1 MHIILGPVWYN
12 FPTSSAQSFDASD
25 TEPPLLK
32 RGIID
37 SVTLDMFTRNMVYKV
52 VYKDDTNNNSI
63 VDEVGEKELAYG
75 ASCPVHIVADSDAAA
90 EEVDEEE
97 KKEDD
102 SDKDKGGGPKN
113 SQEGTVLY
121 AEPSPNEPG
130 KVVYTIMI
138 HGEEG
143 ETQSRYETG
152 IKAER
157 VKYRKVVNEYVI
169 DSSINK
175 EVGLVRNDKL
185 KEADRISPLTLQTEE
200 EEVPVSSITL
210 KSSPEEG
217 QINDSN
223 NTKRSS
229 VSTLGDGGSSTTHRQ
244 SMGGSTRGSGG
255 NDTDVGS
262 YMRGCYGSKGHDYT
276 RDTSRDSRPID
287 EAAVDRLLADRLHYK
302 RKHMFDKADELKDE
316 LLNVHGVTVRD
327 NRRDGTSKTYTTES
341 VGIGR
346 HGSFDSGVDS
356 LTGREYGTKGH
367 GYTRDTFLDSRPI
380 DEAAVDRLLSDR
392 LYYRKKHMYDKAD
405 ELQDELL
412 MVHGVTV
419 RDGYRKDGM
428 PPMTY
433 TTERFGNGRPENRQ
447 SMEEESVGGSMRHY
461 GVKGHDYVR
470 DTSRDSRLIDEA
482 AVDKLLSDRLYYRK
496 KHMFDKDN
504 ELRVELLHVHGV
516 SVWDGTHIRAKTYT
530 TENLS
535 GGATDRLDMSVPM
548 WLQNI
553 GGSQELFGMWHVCSI
568 MLLVVVH
575 TFPI

>member
-1 MHIILGPVWYN
+1 
-12 FPTSSAQSFDASD
+12 
-25 TEPPLLK
+25 
-32 RGIID
+32 
-37 SVTLDMFTRNMVYKV
+37 MVYKV

-75 ASCPVHIVADSDAAA
+75 ASCPVYIVADSDAAA
-90 EEVDEEE
+90 EEEEDSGEE
-97 KKEDD
+97 KKEDEEVATQ
-102 SDKDKGGGPKN
+102 KN
-113 SQEGTVLY
+113 SIDGTVLY
-121 AEPSPNEPG
+121 AEPSSTEPG

-143 ETQSRYETG
+143 GTQSRYETN

-157 VKYRKVVNEYVI
+157 VKYRKVVNENVI
-169 DSSINK
+169 ESSINK
-175 EVGLVRNDKL
+175 EVGIVGDNKL
-185 KEADRISPLTLQTEE
+185 QEADRISPLTLQTEE

-210 KSSPEEG
+210 KSSSPEEG
-217 QINDSN
+217 QIDDSN

-229 VSTLGDGGSSTTHRQ
+229 VSTLGDGGSSTIHRQ
-244 SMGGSTRGSGG
+244 SMGG
-255 NDTDVGS
+255 DTDVGS
-262 YMRGCYGSKGHDYT
+262 YMGGCYGSKGHDYT

-287 EAAVDRLLADRLHYK
+287 EAAVDKLLADRLHYK
-302 RKHMFDKADELKDE
+302 RTHMFDKADELKDE

-341 VGIGR
+341 GG
-346 HGSFDSGVDS
+346 GSTCRGTGVDS
-356 LTGREYGTKGH
+356 VTSREYGTKGH

-412 MVHGVTV
+412 KVHGVTV